1 MGEGP
6 PDIPNVKN
14 QPYFT
19 LERFHQNTHRK
30 LITQPRLIHKMELTE
45 KLSKMSLIDSLT
57 AFPEPQIKDA
67 LLEQYKDKDV
77 NALPTPA
84 LLIKKSV
91 IEDNCKRLLNRVS
104 QSDFKFRAHVKTHKT
119 IEITRKQLGYD
130 LPDYEGP
137 QYDSVVVSTLKEAYS
152 IINYQEKTGNNII
165 NDIVYGI
172 PNITEDTLL
181 RAVELRKK
189 VKHFRLLIDN
199 AEHIKLLKQ
208 FSIDHKIEKPWS
220 VFVKLDAG
228 TARAGIHDPQLLSH
242 VLSELLTCPYLEFY
256 GFYVHAGHSYSAN
269 TVEESEKHFLE
280 EIESVSDA
288 MVLLENT
295 APELDP
301 KKVCVSVG
309 ATPTLH
315 SLEHTLYTQT
325 SKNIETVLSRL
336 KATVE
341 VHAGNYGICDLQQ
354 VSTGCVKEQNVAMN
368 VLSTVISQY
377 PKRKHPVGELLTN
390 TGVIALS
397 REPARKYQGFGKVIT
412 NPKYGDWSVNR
423 VSQEHGILR
432 PSDSDPAGAKL
443 IPIGTKIRIIPN
455 HACITANSY
464 NAYYVLDDEDKIV
477 DVYIPWRGW

>member
-1 MGEGP
+1 
-6 PDIPNVKN
+6 
-14 QPYFT
+14 
-19 LERFHQNTHRK
+19 
-30 LITQPRLIHKMELTE
+30 
-45 KLSKMSLIDSLT
+45 MSFIDPLV
-57 AFPEPQIKDA
+57 AYPETQIKDA
-67 LLEQYKDKDV
+67 LLEQYKDKNVDS
-77 NALPTPA
+77 LPTPA

-91 IEDNCKRLLNRVS
+91 IDDNCKRLLNRVN

-130 LPDYEGP
+130 LPDYDGP

-152 IINYQEKTGNNII
+152 IIAHQEKTGETVI
-165 NDIVYGI
+165 NDIVYGL

-181 RAVELRKK
+181 RAVDLSKR

-199 AEHIKLLKQ
+199 AEHIKILKK
-208 FSIDHKIEKPWS
+208 FSLDHEIKTPWS

-228 TARAGIHDPQLLSH
+228 TARAGIREPQVLSH
-242 VLSELLTCPYLEFY
+242 VMSELLTCPHLEFY

-280 EIESVSDA
+280 EIESVTDA
-288 MVLLENT
+288 MTLLEGT

-315 SLEHTLYTQT
+315 SLEHKLYTQT
-325 SKNIETVLSRL
+325 TKNIETVLSRL
-336 KATVE
+336 KATLE
-341 VHAGNYGICDLQQ
+341 VHAGNYGVCDLQQ
-354 VSTGCVKEQNVAMN
+354 VSTGCIREENVGMR
-368 VLSTVISQY
+368 VLGTVISQY
-377 PKRKHPVGELLTN
+377 PKRNHAVGELLTN

-397 REPARKYQGFGKVIT
+397 REQSRKYSGFGKVVT
-412 NPKYGDWSVNR
+412 NPKYGDWSVDR

-432 PSDSDPAGAKL
+432 PSGTDLADAKL
-443 IPIGTKIRIIPN
+443 IPIGTKIKIIPN

-464 NAYYVLDDEDKIV
+464 NAYYVTDDENKII